1 MFRRDLPLHLLA
13 LLVYP
18 GLLTTLAVG
27 AAAEIG
33 AALALAGGGFR
44 AVLLAPASRL
54 RRGRPAD
61 IGVLLLAGLAATQL
75 AAPLNPV
82 SPVERNLL
90 VAALALAAI
99 TWLAWARAWAV
110 AGARRTLLV
119 QVCWLAALLAPALLS
134 ESLRPQALGSIV
146 VPAALPLKLTAGL
159 LALLCLPALLPL
171 QSAVSEPH
179 ELAGVRVLL
188 WLPLCGL
195 FVSLWFPPGPD
206 DLGGVLRFLGAT
218 LAAAAIAIGLAFAT
232 QRSRRLNRLY
242 PGLLAPLALTVLAI
256 AAVTSALT

>member
-1 MFRRDLPLHLLA
+1 MLTRDLPLHLLA

-33 AALALAGGGFR
+33 AAFALAGGGFR
-44 AVLLAPASRL
+44 TVLVGPASRL

-61 IGVLLLAGLAATQL
+61 IAAPLLAGLAATQL
-75 AAPLNPV
+75 AAPMDPV

-90 VAALALAAI
+90 VAAISLAAI
-99 TWLAWARAWAV
+99 TWVAWARAWAV
-110 AGARRTLLV
+110 TGARRTLLV

-134 ESLRPQALGSIV
+134 ESLRPQALGSV
-146 VPAALPLKLTAGL
+146 VLPAALPLKLTAGL
-159 LALLCLPALLPL
+159 LALLCLPTLLPL
-171 QSAVSEPH
+171 QSAAEKAN
-179 ELAGVRVLL
+179 ELAAVRVLL

-195 FVSLWFPPGPD
+195 FVSLWLPPGPD

-218 LAAAAIAIGLAFAT
+218 LATAAIVIGFAFAT
-232 QRSRRLNRLY
+232 QRSGRLNRLY
-242 PGLLAPLALTVLAI
+242 PGLLAPLALAVLAV
-256 AAVTSALT
+256 AAVTSVLT